1 MMVRSFIHVQT
12 QALKYPKNPFGLP
25 AARTADMR
33 PIPYFLFYAF
43 FALFL
48 LAACERAPTLPKLNS
63 HDVIVA
69 FGDSLTHGTGASDDT
84 AYPAV
89 LAALTGRSVINAGVP
104 GDTTD
109 TGLQRLPS
117 VLDEYKP
124 RLVLLCLGGND
135 MLRKQPEAATENNL
149 RLLVRTIHAS
159 GADVVLIGV
168 PEPKLF
174 GSAPDFYARVA
185 RDMKLPLE
193 DKAFNEVLKD
203 NRLKSD
209 PIHANAAGY
218 RVIAERLAEFLREA
232 GAL

>member
-1 MMVRSFIHVQT
+1 MQRAQ
-12 QALKYPKNPFGLP
+12 
-25 AARTADMR
+25 R
-33 PIPYFLFYAF
+33 YFL
-43 FALFL
+43 ALVAVLF

-69 FGDSLTHGTGASDDT
+69 FGDSLTHGTGAST
-84 AYPAV
+84 NAAYPAV
-89 LAALTGRSVINAGVP
+89 LAALTGRTVINAGVP
-104 GDTTD
+104 GDTTSS
-109 TGLQRLPS
+109 GLERLPA
-117 VLDEYKP
+117 VLDVHKP

-149 RLLVRTIHAS
+149 RLLIKTIHAS
-159 GADVVLIGV
+159 GAEVVLIGV

-174 GSAPDFYARVA
+174 GGTPVFYSRLAE
-185 RDMKLPLE
+185 DMKLPLE
-193 DKAFNEVLKD
+193 QDVFNEVLKD

-218 RVIAERLAEFLREA
+218 RVVAERLAEFLREA

>member
-1 MMVRSFIHVQT
+1 MQLT
-12 QALKYPKNPFGLP
+12 Q
-25 AARTADMR
+25 R
-33 PIPYFLFYAF
+33 FLFALL
-43 FALFL
+43 ALFL
-48 LAACERAPTLPKLNS
+48 LAACDRAPTLPKLNS

-69 FGDSLTHGTGASDDT
+69 FGDSLTHGTGANTND

-89 LAALTGRSVINAGVP
+89 LAALTGRTVINAGVP
-104 GDTTD
+104 GDTTSS
-109 TGLQRLPS
+109 GLERLPA

-149 RLLVRTIHAS
+149 RLLVKTIRAS
-159 GADVVLIGV
+159 GAEVVLISV

-174 GSAPDFYARVA
+174 GGTPDFYSRLAE
-185 RDMKLPLE
+185 DLKLPLE
-193 DKAFNEVLKD
+193 QDVFNEVLKD

-218 RVIAERLAEFLREA
+218 RVVAERLAEFLRET

>member
-1 MMVRSFIHVQT
+1 MQLIQRS
-12 QALKYPKNPFGLP
+12 
-25 AARTADMR
+25 
-33 PIPYFLFYAF
+33 LFTL

-48 LAACERAPTLPKLNS
+48 LAACERAPTLPKLS
-63 HDVIVA
+63 PHDVIVA
-69 FGDSLTHGTGASDDT
+69 FGDSLTHGTGASETT

-89 LAALTGRSVINAGVP
+89 LASLTGRTVINAGVP
-104 GDTTD
+104 GDTTSS
-109 TGLQRLPS
+109 GLQRLPE

-135 MLRKQPEAATENNL
+135 MLKRQPVASTEKNL
-149 RLLVRTIHAS
+149 RLLVQTIRAS

-174 GSAPDFYARVA
+174 GGAPDFYARIA
-185 RDMKLPLE
+185 EDMQLPLE
-193 DKAFNEVLKD
+193 RDVFNDVLKD

-218 RVIAERLAEFLREA
+218 RQVAERLAAFLKET